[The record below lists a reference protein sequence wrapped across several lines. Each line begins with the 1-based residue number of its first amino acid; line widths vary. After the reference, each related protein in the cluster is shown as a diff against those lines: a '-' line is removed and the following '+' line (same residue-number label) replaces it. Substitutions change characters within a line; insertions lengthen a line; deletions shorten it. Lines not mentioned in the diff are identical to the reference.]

1 MNYNLWGSWSYCRNN
16 STQSFLPCCTEWVC
30 SYMRLEAGHFDVMP
44 PLLPN
49 ELPSRPREDRCDRVV
64 KSEARPKM
72 DGPPPP
78 DDFDDEDLDEMMA
91 NAPPEFGEPSSADLE
106 VRVASRR
113 PEARGAHC

>member
-1 MNYNLWGSWSYCRNN
+1 
-16 STQSFLPCCTEWVC
+16 
-30 SYMRLEAGHFDVMP
+30 
-44 PLLPN
+44 
-49 ELPSRPREDRCDRVV
+49 
-64 KSEARPKM
+64 M